1 MCAGPP
7 GALLLAAALTLDRA
21 EWAGGVLWSPCT
33 PQALSSQG
41 PAPNAPPATTGTQP
55 ARMRVRART
64 LLLSLS
70 FSHTHFLFLLFAV
83 NCLLEDAGG
92 CASGKAQ
99 LAPL

>member
-1 MCAGPP
+1 MVPLLPP
-7 GALLLAAALTLDRA
+7 
-21 EWAGGVLWSPCT
+21 SPVFSR
-33 PQALSSQG
+33 PSSKRT
-41 PAPNAPPATTGTQP
+41 PATTGTQP
-55 ARMRVRART
+55 ARMRVRARAPS
-64 LLLSLS
+64 LSLS